1 MKLTELC
8 VKKPV
13 LAWMIMGAT
22 IVFGIVAAQR
32 IGISQFPDVDY
43 PNVSI
48 SVDWENAAPEAV
60 EQDLVEILE
69 EALVQV
75 EGVQNITSQSEQGR
89 GRITLEFEIDR
100 DIDLAVQEV
109 QAVIAQAQ
117 RRLPAEID
125 PPVVRKTNPED
136 RPIMYISLS
145 GPYSRQKLADTVR
158 YSVMQRLQTIDGVGE
173 VTLGGYLER
182 NVRIWVD
189 ADKLAAK
196 NLTVADITSALRR
209 EHIEMPAGRM
219 ETVGRE
225 VSVRVL
231 GEALKLDELRTIV
244 VREVNGTPIYLNEV
258 ALIEDGFEDER
269 RLSRVNG
276 VPAQGLGIRKQRGSN
291 AVSVA
296 QSVRSELDEIRAEL
310 PDNMELGINFDST
323 KFVEESV
330 SEIEFELILAVI
342 LTALVCWVFLGSLSS
357 TLNVILAIPMS
368 LLGTIAV
375 IYFLGFTLNTFTL
388 LALALA
394 VGIVVDDAIMVM
406 ENIFRHSEEG
416 VDRIKASIGGT
427 TEIAFAALAATVA
440 VIAIFVPVVF
450 MDGVIGRFFLQFG
463 VTLSLAVMF
472 SYVEAVTLAP
482 ARCAQLLK
490 DTGKLERKGVGKLAD
505 KAFDGLKGAY
515 SSALK
520 PTVRF
525 PALVLVLACVAFGGA
540 LWLMVAMPKEMVPS
554 QDQSR
559 LMISMKSA
567 IGSNIDESDQLFK
580 QAEEIVNTHPDVKRA
595 FALVGGFGGGNVNV
609 GTMFVTLVPPDERE
623 LSQNEVGAEL
633 GRKINSI
640 PGVRARVQDLSQ
652 SGFAARRGYPIEFS
666 VRGPDFEKLGELAT
680 KLANDLEASGYA
692 TDVDTNYQV
701 GMPELR
707 IEPDRD
713 RAADLGVPVQD
724 VAVTLNALIGGVR
737 VGKFS
742 DAGRRLDVRLR
753 LLKSQRSSPAD
764 IERLQVRSSTGK
776 LVPLSLL
783 VKHEE
788 RPVLQSINREG
799 RERSVTIMGNPGAGH
814 TQEEALKKGEE
825 LGATLP
831 EGYRV
836 VMSGAAA
843 DYNKAITS
851 LIFAMI
857 MGVLVAYMV
866 LAAQFNSF
874 WHPVTVLT
882 IVPITIAGAAL
893 ALFSTG
899 QTLNIFSLIGLLL
912 LIGIAK
918 KNSIILVDYAN
929 QLRLKGLTAREAM
942 QKAGPVRLRPILMTS
957 AATIMAAFPA
967 ALALGPGGEIR
978 RPMAIG
984 VLGGMLVATALS
996 LLVVPA
1002 FYVLLDDVLG
1012 WFRRSGDK
1020 DLSIDEM
1027 SESDSDVQ
1035 DSRA

>member
-8 VKKPV
+8 VRKPV

-75 EGVQNITSQSEQGR
+75 EGVQNITSESEQGR

-109 QAVIAQAQ
+109 QSVIAQAQ
-117 RRLPAEID
+117 RRLPDEID

-145 GPYSRQKLADTVR
+145 GPYSRQQLADTVR
-158 YSVMQRLQTIDGVGE
+158 YRVMERLQTIDGVGE

-231 GEALKLDELRTIV
+231 GEALKLDDLRTIV
-244 VREVNGTPIYLNEV
+244 VREVDGTPIYLNEV

-269 RLSRVNG
+269 RVSRVNG
-276 VPAQGLGIRKQRGSN
+276 VPAQGLGIRKQRGAN
-291 AVSVA
+291 AVAVA
-296 QSVRSELDEIRAEL
+296 QAVRAELDEIRIGL
-310 PDNMELGINFDST
+310 PEDMDLGINFDST

-330 SEIEFELILAVI
+330 EEIEFELILAVI

-416 VDRIKASIGGT
+416 ADRMKASIGGT

-463 VTLSLAVMF
+463 VTLSLAVRF
-472 SYVEAVTLAP
+472 SYIEAVTLAP
-482 ARCAQLLK
+482 ARCAQLLR

-505 KAFDGLKGAY
+505 KAFDGLKGPY
-515 SSALK
+515 SRALK
-520 PTVRF
+520 PTMRF
-525 PALVLVLACVAFGGA
+525 PGLVLVLACVAFGGA

-559 LMISMKSA
+559 LMISLKSA
-567 IGSNIDESDQLFK
+567 IGSNMEESDQLFK
-580 QAEEIVNTHPDVKRA
+580 QAEAIVNTHPDVKRA
-595 FALVGGFGGGNVNV
+595 FAIVGGFGSGAVNE
-609 GTMFVTLVPPDERE
+609 GRMFVTLVPPDQRE
-623 LSQNEVGAEL
+623 LSQNDVGAEL
-633 GRKINSI
+633 GKKINSI

-742 DAGRRLDVRLR
+742 DSGRRLDVRLR
-753 LLKSQRSSPAD
+753 LLKDQRSSPAD

-783 VKHEE
+783 VRHEE

-799 RERSVTIMGNPGAGH
+799 RERSITIMGNPGAGH
-814 TQEEALKKGEE
+814 TQEEALNKGQE

-831 EGYRV
+831 DGYRV

-851 LIFAMI
+851 LIFAML
-857 MGVLVAYMV
+857 MGILVAYMV

-929 QLRLKGLTAREAM
+929 QLRVKGLTAREAM
-942 QKAGPVRLRPILMTS
+942 QQAGPVRLRPILMTS

-984 VLGGMLVATALS
+984 VLGGMLVSTALS

-1002 FYVLLDDVLG
+1002 FYVLLDDVLS
-1012 WFRRSGDK
+1012 WFRRIK
-1020 DLSIDEM
+1020 KKPAA
-1027 SESDSDVQ
+1027 SEALPEADSDVQ